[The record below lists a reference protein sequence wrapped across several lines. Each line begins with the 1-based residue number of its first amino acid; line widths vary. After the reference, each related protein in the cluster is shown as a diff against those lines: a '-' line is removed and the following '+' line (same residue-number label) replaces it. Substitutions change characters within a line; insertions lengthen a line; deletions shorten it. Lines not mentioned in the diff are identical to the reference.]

1 MANEITFAN
10 LSGDLRISA
19 VLHQEMQ
26 LLLADRFSLMGH
38 PAVMYMGD
46 LAGRGST
53 ALDVP
58 LVGLDGYDRMSA
70 VGAETAAVSN
80 TALTDSSQTI
90 TIARQALRRTIT
102 DLANLTDSVGLNV
115 QTLAEDMVGAARMR
129 WQELLCNLMDDFSN
143 TTGTSGVNLSVDDFL
158 DAVFTLEQ
166 NSVPTPYLSILHPVQ
181 LTDLQSSLRGETGP
195 LQFVSATQEMIS
207 AKGQGFA
214 GSFAGVDIYA
224 SSLIPTANSGSDR
237 AGGMF
242 GRGAV
247 GYADGS
253 MSEIIGAG
261 GIQLPA
267 GTKIVVEMERDSS
280 FGYSHITGNYYVGM
294 AELQDTMGVSI
305 ITDA

>member
-58 LVGLDGYDRMSA
+58 LVGLDGYDRMAA

-90 TIARQALRRTIT
+90 TIARQALRRAIT
-102 DLANLTDSVGLNV
+102 DLASLTDSVGLNV
-115 QTLAEDMVGAARMR
+115 QSLAEDMVGAARMR

-143 TTGTSGVNLSVDDFL
+143 TVGTSGVNLSVDDFL

-181 LTDLQSSLRGETGP
+181 LTDLQNSLRGETGP

-207 AKGQGFA
+207 AKGQGYA
-214 GSFAGVDIYA
+214 GTFAGVDIYA
-224 SSLIPTANSGSDR
+224 SSLINTANAAADR
-237 AGGMF
+237 SGGMF

-247 GYADGS
+247 AYADGS

-261 GIQLPA
+261 GIQLPV
-267 GTKIVVEMERDSS
+267 GTKIAVEFERDSA
-280 FGYSHITGNYYVGM
+280 YAYTYITGNYYVGM

>member
-19 VLHQEMQ
+19 VLHQEMN

-38 PAVMYMGD
+38 PAIAYYGD
-46 LAGRGST
+46 MAGRGST
-53 ALDVP
+53 VLDVP
-58 LVGLDGYDRMSA
+58 LAGLDGYDRMAA

-80 TALTDSSQTI
+80 TALSDSSVNI

-102 DLANLTDSVGLNV
+102 DLASLTDSVGLNV
-115 QTLAEDMVGAARMR
+115 QALAADMVGAARMR
-129 WQELLCNLMDDFSN
+129 WQELLCNLCDDFSN
-143 TTGTSGVNLSVDDFL
+143 TVGTSGVNLSVDDFL

-166 NSVPTPYLSILHPVQ
+166 NSVPTPFLSVLHPVQ
-181 LTDLQSSLRGETGP
+181 LTDLQNSLRGETGP

-214 GSFAGVDIYA
+214 GSFAGVDIYG
-224 SSLIPTANSGSDR
+224 SSLIPTANGGADR

-242 GRGAV
+242 GRGAI

-253 MSEIIGAG
+253 MTELVGAG
-261 GIQLPA
+261 GVQLPV
-267 GTKIVVEMERDSS
+267 GTKIAVEFERDSA
-280 FGYSHITGNYYVGM
+280 YAYTHITGNYYVGM
-294 AELQDTMGVSI
+294 SEIQDTMGVSI